1 MYELTDVEYV
11 VHVLVLQVGF
21 ALGHVEPEFT
31 SQNEFILK
39 EADEDVMLAGDP
51 ILAGVGAVMELLVAE
66 QLLTIMLTVTL
77 LLTVF

>member
-1 MYELTDVEYV
+1 
-11 VHVLVLQVGF
+11 
-21 ALGHVEPEFT
+21 
-31 SQNEFILK
+31 
-39 EADEDVMLAGDP
+39 MLAGDP